1 MKIKNIYI
9 MKNIRISNLI
19 LFALFFLAIGFTSCD
34 DTNEIELVDE
44 IEALTEDEVTNLLF
58 MREEEKLAR
67 DAYLYFY
74 DNYELNIFNNIATS
88 EQVHMDAVL
97 TVMEKYGVKDV
108 ASSELGVFTNG
119 TLQQLYDDL
128 IAQGNTSLAD
138 ALTVGVTIEDV
149 DIHDLANAI
158 DVTSQADI
166 INMYEMLACGSRNHM
181 RGFSSQLN
189 AQGETYTPQ
198 FITQEQFDEII
209 DGVHEQCKM

>member
-209 DGVHEQCKM
+209 DAVHEQCKM